1 MFTLILA
8 WINSVYDSNYEL
20 LFLGTILIDMLL
32 IIGIVKQ
39 EEYIFTLLI
48 VYIGVRTDSRLD
60 NATLVAGVIDVII
73 LLNLFKPFD
82 SC

>member
-32 IIGIVKQ
+32 IIGIVK
-39 EEYIFTLLI
+39 
-48 VYIGVRTDSRLD
+48 
-60 NATLVAGVIDVII
+60 
-73 LLNLFKPFD
+73 
-82 SC
+82 